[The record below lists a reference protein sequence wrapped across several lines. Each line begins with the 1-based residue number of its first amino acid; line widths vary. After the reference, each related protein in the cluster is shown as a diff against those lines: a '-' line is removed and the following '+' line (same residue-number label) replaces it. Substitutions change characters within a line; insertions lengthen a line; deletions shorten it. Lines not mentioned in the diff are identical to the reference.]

1 MRTIIAFLAL
11 ALCASPAMSMQDFQA
26 EFHAPAT
33 GSIEVGHIG
42 FSVGLRSR
50 ADELGMEELTRLA
63 TYLREDLER
72 ALVQSNWLGVSV
84 NEISLNVVI
93 VDAVP
98 NRPTMA
104 QINRVETTHYGTTT
118 AGGAS
123 LRASLI
129 RGDNEVIAEFS
140 YAWVNPSL
148 DESANYGIW
157 TDARQTFSRFST
169 SVADS
174 LGVAPMPTS

>member
-11 ALCASPAMSMQDFQA
+11 ALGASPAMSMQNFQA
-26 EFHAPAT
+26 EFHAQAT
-33 GSIEVGHIG
+33 GSIEIG
-42 FSVGLRSR
+42 QISFSPGLRSR

-72 ALVQSNWLGVSV
+72 ALIQSDWLGESV
-84 NEISLNVVI
+84 NEIALNVVI

-104 QINRVETTHYGTTT
+104 QINRFETAHYGTTT
-118 AGGAS
+118 AGGATI
-123 LRASLI
+123 RASLI
-129 RGDNEVIAEFS
+129 RDDHEVVAEFS
-140 YAWVNPSL
+140 YAWENPSL

-169 SVADS
+169 SIADS
-174 LGVAPMPTS
+174 LGAAPMPTS